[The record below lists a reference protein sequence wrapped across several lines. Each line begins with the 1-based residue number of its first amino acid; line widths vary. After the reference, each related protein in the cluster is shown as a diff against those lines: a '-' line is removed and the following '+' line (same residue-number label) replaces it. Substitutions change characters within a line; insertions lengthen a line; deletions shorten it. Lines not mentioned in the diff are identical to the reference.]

1 MTNIAKNYSY
11 KNSLIP
17 EAKVET
23 QNYGCIFLLCPFENY
38 CTCIKKHYIL
48 AADSMLTCHV
58 KKLHLLGWH
67 RRFKEL
73 K

>member
-23 QNYGCIFLLCPFENY
+23 QNYGCIFYYARLRIIVLIY
-38 CTCIKKHYIL
+38 KKNTTYL
-48 AADSMLTCHV
+48 PPPPC
-58 KKLHLLGWH
+58 
-67 RRFKEL
+67 
-73 K
+73 